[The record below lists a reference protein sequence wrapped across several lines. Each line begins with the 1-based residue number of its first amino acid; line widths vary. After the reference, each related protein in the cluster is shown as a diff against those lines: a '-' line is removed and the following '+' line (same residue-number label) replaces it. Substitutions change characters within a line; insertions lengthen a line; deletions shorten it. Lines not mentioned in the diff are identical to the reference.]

1 MSLFTLSTP
10 AARFGST
17 DADEFTL
24 QQQNVKTK
32 AITKYTVKVLSDFML
47 GKNYDGEIGT
57 MDIVALNDILQD
69 FCANI
74 RTSSGDYYSKSSLV
88 AIRQGI
94 RRYLQEPPYKRD
106 IDIVTDMKLKKAND
120 AFKSMLKKCRQ
131 EGKGVV
137 QHKKSIQSGTFPFIM
152 C

>member
-1 MSLFTLSTP
+1 MGRQAQWIFLYN
-10 AARFGST
+10 G
-17 DADEFTL
+17 
-24 QQQNVKTK
+24 
-32 AITKYTVKVLSDFML
+32 I
-47 GKNYDGEIGT
+47 I
-57 MDIVALNDILQD
+57 QD
-69 FCANI
+69 FCANV

-120 AFKSMLKKCRQ
+120 AFKSMLKKYRQ
-131 EGKGVV
+131 EGKCVV
-137 QHKKSIQSGTFPFIM
+137 QHNKSIQSGTFPFIM

>member
-1 MSLFTLSTP
+1 MIC
-10 AARFGST
+10 AALRLTVDYVIVYIADMAVRFGST

-69 FCANI
+69 ICANI
-74 RTSSGDYYSKSSLV
+74 RTSSGDYYSKSLLV

-94 RRYLQEPPYKRD
+94 RR
-106 IDIVTDMKLKKAND
+106 
-120 AFKSMLKKCRQ
+120 
-131 EGKGVV
+131 
-137 QHKKSIQSGTFPFIM
+137 
-152 C
+152 

>member
-1 MSLFTLSTP
+1 M

-47 GKNYDGEIGT
+47 GKNYDGEIDT
-57 MDIVALNDILQD
+57 MDIVALNDIFQD
-69 FCANI
+69 FCANV

-94 RRYLQEPPYKRD
+94 RR
-106 IDIVTDMKLKKAND
+106 
-120 AFKSMLKKCRQ
+120 
-131 EGKGVV
+131 
-137 QHKKSIQSGTFPFIM
+137 
-152 C
+152 